1 MNIKR
6 QTPQNRILLMGS
18 TRQGRAATYPRGKVY
33 GIEGIAPCILRGSAV
48 TGSGNEPHVLIEYEQ
63 QNETTITL

>member
-6 QTPQNRILLMGS
+6 QTPQNRILLVGS

-33 GIEGIAPCILRGSAV
+33 GIDGIAPCVIGCAIH
-48 TGSGNEPHVLIEYEQ
+48 TGSGNEPRILIEYEQ
-63 QNETTITL
+63 NETTD

>member
-6 QTPQNRILLMGS
+6 QTPQNRILLVGS

-63 QNETTITL
+63 